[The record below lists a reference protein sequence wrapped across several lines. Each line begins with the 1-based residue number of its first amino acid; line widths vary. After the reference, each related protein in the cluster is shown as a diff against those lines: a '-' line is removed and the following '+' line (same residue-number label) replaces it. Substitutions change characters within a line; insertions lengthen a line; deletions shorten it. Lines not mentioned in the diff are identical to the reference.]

1 MAFNTKK
8 HDKVLQ
14 DTLDQIQADVYD
26 NTKALEN
33 QVADIVAQELSV
45 DLVRPQIM
53 AAFNT
58 HSANV
63 KEIALPLTD
72 ISNDWVD
79 QSKFPMDPADTAT
92 QNTLLTQSQA
102 SLSSTVDAHSEDVIS
117 TVVLGT
123 VAGLGTVAMINQVRG
138 RISGIWMDSNDPE
151 VRKAQRKLRKMM
163 GTSNSAYRDESI
175 DLATPLA
182 AYAATVALIKRKL
195 PGDVNTAA
203 SLAVK
208 METASDNIVRQYN
221 GTFIQSL
228 AERLGIRKYKYV
240 GGRTIKTTRDFCKEH
255 LNKIYS
261 KKEIERIWNTQSW
274 TGKEPGDPFIVA
286 GGYGCRHYLAPEELF

>member
-1 MAFNTKK
+1 MAFNTAK

-33 QVADIVAQELSV
+33 QIAELVAQELPI

-58 HSANV
+58 HSADV
-63 KEIALPLTD
+63 KALATPLTD

-79 QSKFPMDPADTAT
+79 QSKFPRDGEDFTT
-92 QNTLLTQSQA
+92 QNTLLQYGQST
-102 SLSSTVDAHSEDVIS
+102 LSSTVDAHREDVIS

-123 VAGLGTVAMINQVRG
+123 VAGLGTVALINQVRG
-138 RISGIWMDSNDPE
+138 RISGIWMDSKDAE
-151 VRKAQRKLRKMM
+151 VRRAQRKLRKMM
-163 GTSNSAYRDESI
+163 RTKNTESAFRNESI
-175 DLATPLA
+175 AMATALT

-208 METASDNIVRQYN
+208 LETASDNMVRQYD
-221 GTFIQSL
+221 GTFAASR
-228 AERLGIRKYKYV
+228 AERFDIDRFRYSGSLIETSRP
-240 GGRTIKTTRDFCKEH
+240 FCTEYQGAELDKE
-255 LNKIYS
+255 
-261 KKEIERIWNTQSW
+261 EIERIWNSRTW
-274 TGKEPGDPFIVA
+274 KGKEPGDPFIVM
-286 GGYGCRHYLAPEELF
+286 GGYNCRHYWVPIES